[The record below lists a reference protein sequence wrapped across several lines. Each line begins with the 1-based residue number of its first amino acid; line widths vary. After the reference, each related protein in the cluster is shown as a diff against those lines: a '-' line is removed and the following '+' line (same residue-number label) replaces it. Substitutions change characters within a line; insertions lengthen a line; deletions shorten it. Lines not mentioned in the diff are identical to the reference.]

1 MADTSQVH
9 WYEGLFLKPHH
20 LQFMQ
25 QRILE
30 RIVSLQRLTRPY
42 PFGLI
47 KADYS
52 ADALKNGYLRFSE
65 LRLITPEGVE
75 IDVPG
80 NTILDDRE
88 FVRSFP
94 VGGAPLLVSIALP
107 NWSLGRANTIDNGE
121 VDLGTAKRRYRV
133 AELELADE
141 NTGGNPQPVRV
152 RKLNARLLLGDE
164 DSGGMDVLP
173 LFRIKN
179 PATVP
184 GSLPEIDETYFPP
197 CLTINAWNPLR
208 KVAAGIIEYVEA
220 KRKLLA
226 AEMKRDRFD
235 LADFQPAQMKS
246 FARLQ
251 ALLRCGPK
259 LAELI
264 TTPDVTPF
272 EIFMEL
278 RQLLAELSS
287 TRGLDEVDQIR
298 GFDPYNLAVLFLRLD
313 ELIRT
318 IPDDDPS
325 NIKEI
330 ELVPKAWWFEALQI
344 DPQLLS
350 QSEFYIGIQAGS
362 MHRDQLIDIVH
373 KRNLV
378 KLLPPTW
385 RGGARPGAALVYQ
398 HSPPPKL
405 QQGFAYFEVSRA
417 AQYDQDLWQQ
427 IRDKGQL
434 ILEWRNVGE
443 EIQNVKANL
452 VVVMR
457 KRASDGNS

>member
-1 MADTSQVH
+1 
-9 WYEGLFLKPHH
+9 
-20 LQFMQ
+20 
-25 QRILE
+25 
-30 RIVSLQRLTRPY
+30 
-42 PFGLI
+42 
-47 KADYS
+47 
-52 ADALKNGYLRFSE
+52 
-65 LRLITPEGVE
+65 
-75 IDVPG
+75 
-80 NTILDDRE
+80 
-88 FVRSFP
+88 
-94 VGGAPLLVSIALP
+94 
-107 NWSLGRANTIDNGE
+107 
-121 VDLGTAKRRYRV
+121 
-133 AELELADE
+133 
-141 NTGGNPQPVRV
+141 
-152 RKLNARLLLGDE
+152 
-164 DSGGMDVLP
+164 MDVLP